1 MRFTSVFVAG
11 AFAVAAQAQS
21 TTEGD
26 VPSPTYSMD
35 PVQSSILS
43 CINECD
49 PADVNCLADCNPVPS
64 PNESQVIDTNE
75 CFAECDQG
83 DGSEEQTEAYANC
96 TQQCIQDL
104 FFTDGE
110 GTPNSGDDSNSDSS
124 DTTTSAPES
133 TETSDDSE
141 DSETTGT
148 DGAEPTESGASPTE
162 SGSEDD
168 SEETSTETTEG
179 APDATE
185 TEDGGSGATAL
196 VGSALV
202 GALALMLAL

>member
-11 AFAVAAQAQS
+11 AFAVAAHAQS

-26 VPSPTYSMD
+26 VPSPTYSLD
-35 PVQSSILS
+35 PVQSSILA

-49 PADVNCLADCNPVPS
+49 AADVNCLADCNPVPS
-64 PNESQVIDTNE
+64 PNETQVNDTTQ
-75 CFAECDQG
+75 CVAECDQG
-83 DGSEEQTEAYANC
+83 DGTEEQTEAYANC

-110 GTPNSGDDSNSDSS
+110 GTPNSGDDSNS
-124 DTTTSAPES
+124 TTSAPES

-162 SGSEDD
+162 SDSNDD
-168 SEETSTETTEG
+168 SEETGTETTEG
-179 APDATE
+179 GPDATE